1 MIGARVGLRVI
12 GFAALAVVFWT
23 QALPAQAQTER
34 LGEFRAWS
42 AYVDTS
48 NDQKTC
54 FVISQPSSSEM
65 NPAGRQR
72 GPAHIFIAIRPTEQ
86 VRGEVSVIYGYPL
99 REGSTRAEVGA
110 TTFPLFARDENAWIE
125 NVADEPRLVDSMRR
139 GATMRVFGTSTRGT
153 ETIDTYSLSGITA
166 AMNRAQQ
173 ECAN

>member
-1 MIGARVGLRVI
+1 MSGAKVGLQVI
-12 GFAALAVVFWT
+12 GFAALAAILFMH
-23 QALPAQAQTER
+23 ALPAHAQTQR

-42 AYVDTS
+42 AYVDTT
-48 NDQKTC
+48 NGQKTC
-54 FVISQPSSSEM
+54 FVISQPSSSQM

-72 GPAHIFIAIRPTEQ
+72 GPAHIFIAIRPAEQ

-99 REGSTRAEVGA
+99 REGSTRAEVGT

-139 GATMRVFGTSTRGT
+139 GSSMRVFGTSTRGT

-166 AMNRAQQ
+166 AINRAQQ
-173 ECAN
+173 ECAG